1 MIKRFTLLCLAL
13 LFAFSAQGFAQ
24 NEISPAKRAAIREL
38 MALINAENKA
48 EDVVRIMTSQ
58 LETTRDETIQKILDS
73 RSDLTETD
81 RKSLEEMFSGERAE
95 ATRNFQDKLMR
106 KINFTEL
113 VGEMSA
119 AVYDKYYTLEEIR
132 DLINFYKTPTGQ
144 KSLRL
149 MTPIFNETMKQ
160 MQEKLIPK
168 IPVVIRE
175 LQEEDKA
182 EIERKINAKKPKPDR
197 MSS

>member
-1 MIKRFTLLCLAL
+1 MMKRITLLCLAF
-13 LFAFSAQGFAQ
+13 LFAFCAQANAQIDISA
-24 NEISPAKRAAIREL
+24 EKRAAIREL
-38 MALINAENKA
+38 TALIDAEDKA

-58 LETTRDETIQKILDS
+58 LEATRDETIKTILDR
-73 RSDLTETD
+73 RSDLTERERT
-81 RKSLEEMFSGERAE
+81 SLEEMFSVERAE
-95 ATRNFQDKLMR
+95 ATRRFQDKLMR
-106 KINFTEL
+106 KIDFAET
-113 VGEMSA
+113 VQQMSA
-119 AVYDKYYTLEEIR
+119 AVYDKYYTLEELK

-168 IPVVIRE
+168 IPKIMKE

-182 EIERKINAKKPKPDR
+182 EIEQKINAKKPKPDR

>member
-1 MIKRFTLLCLAL
+1 MKRITLLCLAL
-13 LFAFSAQGFAQ
+13 LFAFSVQASAQT
-24 NEISPAKRAAIREL
+24 EISNEKRAAIREL
-38 MALINAENKA
+38 MTLINAENKA

-58 LETTRDETIQKILDS
+58 LEATRDETIKTILDA
-73 RSDLTETD
+73 RSDLTVKE
-81 RKSLEEMFSGERAE
+81 RAALEQMFTVERAE
-95 ATRNFQDKLMR
+95 ATRRFQDKLML
-106 KINFTEL
+106 KINFAETVL
-113 VGEMSA
+113 KMSA
-119 AVYDKYYTLEEIR
+119 AVYDKYYTLEELK

-149 MTPIFNETMKQ
+149 MTPIFAETMQQ
-160 MQEKLIPK
+160 MQENLLPK
-168 IPVVIRE
+168 IPTVMKE